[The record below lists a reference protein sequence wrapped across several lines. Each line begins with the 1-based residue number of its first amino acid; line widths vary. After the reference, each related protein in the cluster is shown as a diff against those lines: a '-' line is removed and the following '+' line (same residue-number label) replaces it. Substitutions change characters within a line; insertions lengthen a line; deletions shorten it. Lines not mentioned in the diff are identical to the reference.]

1 MKHRKFRKRSVIA
14 LVLVLFWSLLMLM
27 GCVSTAMENRGEEGS
42 CIGFGKRYLV
52 GPPSICGLPES

>member
-1 MKHRKFRKRSVIA
+1 MEHRIFRKRSVTA

-27 GCVSTAMENRGEEGS
+27 GCVSTAMENREEEGS

-52 GPPSICGLPES
+52 GPPSLWCLLES